1 MHYNSYYTNGLLQHL
16 AQNNTAAI
24 PNPIY
29 ASVSNKNPCVT
40 NTVSWLSS
48 AVSDP
53 DPSYVFLI
61 LLLQPATVTH
71 VSRAAAV
78 SVCENRTHTCTSLE
92 RLLPSTVYQDSCILC
107 KPIDWEQGQ
116 APLTRLKKKI
126 WQGGSWTNLCK
137 WTWICPHLHATH
149 HAVNHFTPRRSHTAG
164 RNFLEK
170 VYRHNL
176 EITENFANRQLRVF

>member
-16 AQNNTAAI
+16 AQNNTAPI

-116 APLTRLKKKI
+116 APLTRLKKKYDREGAGLI
-126 WQGGSWTNLCK
+126 YASGLESAHIFMLPTMLWITSHQEGHTQQGETFWKKCTD
-137 WTWICPHLHATH
+137 I
-149 HAVNHFTPRRSHTAG
+149 
-164 RNFLEK
+164 
-170 VYRHNL
+170 
-176 EITENFANRQLRVF
+176 I